1 MKAFSTSHHVNVLV
15 HLATYL
21 AQTPCMRPKS
31 PRHQACLAPTM
42 LGKAGLGKQAMN
54 QNRRCVCVF
63 VSMCVCVCVTAC
75 VCDCVRGYLYL
86 TLARLTVARL

>member
-1 MKAFSTSHHVNVLV
+1 MKAFSTSHHANVLV

-54 QNRRCVCVF
+54 QNRRCVCACVF
-63 VSMCVCVCVTAC
+63 VSMC